1 VDPEALLED
10 FHRRQAD
17 FYAGGP
23 EEGVGE
29 MLAED
34 VRWHVP
40 GTSPIAG
47 EHVGRDEV
55 LAYMRKRREIAESTM
70 RMHPGATLVDDD
82 VVVQLVTGEATLHD
96 RQVSWRTAGIYRFS
110 EDRVAE
116 VWLIPFEPELFD
128 RIWSP

>member
-1 VDPEALLED
+1 VDPEALLEE
-10 FHRRQAD
+10 FHRRQAEL
-17 FYAGGP
+17 YSGGSD
-23 EEGVGE
+23 EGVSE

-47 EHVGRDEV
+47 DHDGRDAV
-55 LAYMRKRREIAESTM
+55 LAYMRKRREIAHGTM
-70 RMHPGATLVDDD
+70 RMHPGTTLVDDD
-82 VVVQLVTGEATLHD
+82 VVVQLVTGEATLNG

-110 EDRVAE
+110 ENRVAE
-116 VWLIPFEPELFD
+116 AWLIPFEPDLFD